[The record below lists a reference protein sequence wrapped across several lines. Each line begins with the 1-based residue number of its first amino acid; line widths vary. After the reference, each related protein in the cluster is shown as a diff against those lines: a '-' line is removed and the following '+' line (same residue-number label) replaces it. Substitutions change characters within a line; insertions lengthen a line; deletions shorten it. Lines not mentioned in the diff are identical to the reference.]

1 MIEIKVS
8 LVSNKVWIKKFDGQE
23 KVIMTDDKIKYW
35 DIIAEYC
42 KYADMVGIVPKIDIY
57 AK

>member
-8 LVSNKVWIKKFDGQE
+8 TKDNY
-23 KVIMTDDKIKYW
+23 KYW

-42 KYADMVGIVPKIDIY
+42 ECADKVGLVPEIKIVP
-57 AK
+57 

>member
-8 LVSNKVWIKKFDGQE
+8 LENNKVYVKKFDGQE
-23 KVIMTDDKIKYW
+23 KIITADDKTKYW

-42 KYADMVGIVPKIDIY
+42 ECADKCGIVPKISIY